1 MCSDLCFKIVSNRPQ
16 VNIETLQEY
25 CLSLPDVEETLPF
38 GPDTLVYKVNGKMF
52 LLTGLDTEVLSFN
65 VKCDPEK
72 AIELRE
78 QYHCVQPGFHMNKT
92 HWNTVTV
99 DGTVPGSVLKDWI
112 NDSYNLVKSK
122 KKK

>member
-1 MCSDLCFKIVSNRPQ
+1 
-16 VNIETLQEY
+16 
-25 CLSLPDVEETLPF
+25 
-38 GPDTLVYKVNGKMF
+38 MF

-65 VKCDPEK
+65 IKCDPEK
-72 AIELRE
+72 AVEMRE
-78 QYHCVQPGFHMNKT
+78 QYQCVQPGFHMNKT

-99 DGTVPGSVLKDWI
+99 DGTISNSVLKEWI

>member
-1 MCSDLCFKIVSNRPQ
+1 M
-16 VNIETLQEY
+16 NIETLQEY
-25 CLSLPDVEETLPF
+25 CLSLPDAEETFPF

-65 VKCDPEK
+65 IKCDPEK
-72 AIELRE
+72 AVEMRE
-78 QYHCVQPGFHMNKT
+78 QYQCVQPGFHMNKT

-99 DGTVPGSVLKDWI
+99 DGTISNSVLKEWI